1 MTWLDVARKDY
12 RDAARSKVLWVLSL
26 LYVLLVAGIAY
37 VLVEVVNLPADASTG
52 VLLVSML
59 SGVSLFVPLIAV
71 AVGYKSI
78 VGERDSGTIKLL
90 LSLPHSRADVV
101 LGKLAGRWG
110 VVFTATVIGFAAGA
124 LVVAGLLGSF
134 DLGAYLS
141 FLAVTLLYAAAY
153 VAIAIAW
160 STVTGSTTIAA
171 IGAFGT
177 FLFFSTVWGMANNLL
192 VWVVDGYFPFPPVR
206 QPPEWSQFIRQLSP
220 NDAYNMATRSVL
232 AVEDAA
238 RQAAQQAA
246 QQGNA
251 PADTPV
257 YLQNE
262 VGFVVLLLWIV
273 VPVGLAYLRFE
284 RADL

>member
-26 LYVLLVAGIAY
+26 LYVLLVVGIAY
-37 VLVEVVNLPADASTG
+37 FLVEVVQLPTDASTG
-52 VLLVSML
+52 VLLLSML

-110 VVFTATVIGFAAGA
+110 VVFTATVVGFAAGG
-124 LVVAGLLGSF
+124 LVVAALLGSF
-134 DLGAYLS
+134 DLGSYLS
-141 FLAVTLLYAAAY
+141 FLGVTLLYAAAY

-160 STVTGSTTIAA
+160 STATGSTTIAA
-171 IGAFGT
+171 IGGFGT
-177 FLFFSTVWGMANNLL
+177 FLFFSTVWGVANNLL
-192 VWVVDGYFPFPPVR
+192 VWVVDGYFPMPLVR
-206 QPPEWSQFIRQLSP
+206 PPPEWSQAIRQLSP
-220 NDAYNMATRSVL
+220 NEAYNMATRAL
-232 AVEDAA
+232 LGGGN
-238 RQAAQQAA
+238 AQQAA
-246 QQGNA
+246 QQA
-251 PADTPV
+251 PAAQDAPF

-262 VGFVVLLLWIV
+262 IGFLVLLLWVV
-273 VPVGLAYLRFE
+273 VPVALAYFRFE
-284 RADL
+284 RSDL